1 MLLKNHL
8 DGWIGDDIMNTK
20 EIYTEKDFKLFE
32 KICKDIN
39 IPVIDKPGGI
49 FIDGTDVTE
58 FLKTHKL
65 FDYKED

>member
-1 MLLKNHL
+1 
-8 DGWIGDDIMNTK
+8 MNAK

-32 KICKDIN
+32 EICKDMN
-39 IPVIDKPGGI
+39 IPIVDKPGGI
-49 FIDGTDVTE
+49 SIDGVDAIE

>member
-1 MLLKNHL
+1 
-8 DGWIGDDIMNTK
+8 MNTK

-32 KICKDIN
+32 EICKDMN
-39 IPVIDKPGGI
+39 IPIVDKPGGI
-49 FIDGTDVTE
+49 SIDGVDAIE